1 MERKFLR
8 VAGAVVDLP
17 DAQIGFIE
25 MEPVR
30 KGWVVRLKDATDFE
44 GPEGMIEAI
53 KIALRTTNTIAG
65 YKDGDVELWDVI
77 AVFDEEDTATFAG
90 RKQGQM
96 AIYQIETGRLKWI
109 N

>member
-1 MERKFLR
+1 MERKFLK
-8 VAGAVVDLP
+8 VAGAVIELP

-30 KGWVVRLKDATDFE
+30 SGWVVRLKDASNFE
-44 GPEGMIEAI
+44 GPSGMIDAI

-65 YKDGDVELWDVI
+65 YKDGEVELWDVI
-77 AVFDEEDTATFAG
+77 AVFEDEDTATFAG
-90 RKQGQM
+90 RKQEQM

-109 N
+109 S